1 MNALPS
7 IVSFFSIACGISMIT
22 LAALVQA
29 PLPEDNLKAYRAC
42 SRLHPQKYCAIT
54 HAPSKVRTM
63 GKN

>member
-29 PLPEDNLKAYRAC
+29 PLPEDNLKAYQAC

-54 HAPSKVRTM
+54 YFPSKVRTM